1 MFIFNLILNKMA
13 TFKKILSSLV
23 LLCLCAYSTWKN
35 MQTLA
40 IVAICLFLASL
51 YTYHIKKLLDIFF
64 ILVKQT
70 KQAKLGNLEVNL
82 RDDPLK
88 QAISENLGIDK
99 AWAKAIIS
107 DLTPTHIGLLLAIN
121 KAGHFQ
127 CSNQIKNT
135 LRDLRAK
142 GLLQHNAETIADSDT
157 VWLTDIGNDLVNII
171 MTATKAD

>member
-1 MFIFNLILNKMA
+1 MA
-13 TFKKILSSLV
+13 VLKKILSSTT
-23 LLCLCAYSTWKN
+23 LLLLCAYATWKC

-40 IVAICLFLASL
+40 IVAILLFLASL
-51 YTYHIKKLLDIFF
+51 YTHHVKKLLDIFF

-70 KQAKLGNLEVNL
+70 RQAKFGNLEVNL
-82 RDDPLK
+82 KDDPLK
-88 QAISENLGIDK
+88 QAIFENLGIDR

-121 KAGHFQ
+121 KAGHFH

-142 GLLQHNAETIADSDT
+142 GLLQHNKETIADSDT
-157 VWLTDIGNDLVNII
+157 LWLTDIGNDLVNII
-171 MTATKAD
+171 MKATKAD